1 MMSSVAGSSKALI
14 MWKQKNGGVYKW
26 GMKNP
31 SEPQLLRNTHPVLCH
46 EATFLPIDD
55 IKHCVEPRIPLL
67 LDRLSNVLVV
77 QQ

>member
-26 GMKNP
+26 GMKNT
-31 SEPQLLRNTHPVLCH
+31 SEPQLLRNTHLVLCH
-46 EATFLPIDD
+46 EATVLPIDD
-55 IKHCVEPRIPLL
+55 IKQCVELRIPPL
-67 LDRLSNVLVV
+67 LDRLGNVLVV